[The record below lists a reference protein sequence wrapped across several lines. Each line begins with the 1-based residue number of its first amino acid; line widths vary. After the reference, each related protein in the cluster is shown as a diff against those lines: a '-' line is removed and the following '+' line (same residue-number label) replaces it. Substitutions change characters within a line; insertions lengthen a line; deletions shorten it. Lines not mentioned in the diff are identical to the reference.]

1 MRSWANQSLSLLLW
15 EGSTYFPY
23 LVEGSHGLVNFL
35 CAGSCARCFNAG
47 RSQLARGEGHVYRWF
62 IALWGIVL
70 SRPLSGLLRGGR
82 VKRSLGRV
90 CMCWKCSLLRD
101 GDILTCEPLWLPR
114 CSYSRALIP
123 LWALPSSY
131 SDLESQCPNHSI
143 VIIIVGLEG
152 TLHRG
157 ACWEQVIGNE
167 LLCLP
172 LLLPGVR
179 AGLQSRRIGAGVG
192 KALCV
197 CPVLWG

>member
-62 IALWGIVL
+62 TALWGIVL

-114 CSYSRALIP
+114 CSYSP
-123 LWALPSSY
+123 LSTTKFIFWSGKPMSQSQY
-131 SDLESQCPNHSI
+131 SHYYRWPWRHS
-143 VIIIVGLEG
+143 
-152 TLHRG
+152 
-157 ACWEQVIGNE
+157 A
-167 LLCLP
+167 
-172 LLLPGVR
+172 
-179 AGLQSRRIGAGVG
+179 
-192 KALCV
+192 
-197 CPVLWG
+197 